1 DKAKVPL
8 GIAAVGRTFKTIQTT
23 NEPVSVPDHDFPKAT
38 KHKLIPSVY
47 LLINPSDSN
56 DSLRSGKVQIFIRPE
71 HFLGTSC
78 ETHMVDLMSITK
90 EEPFHEFTHNEDSV
104 KPFWCLLTDGGPD
117 ENPRFLANISKYLL
131 LFKKLDLDYLT
142 VQTHA
147 PGQSA
152 YNPVER
158 SMASLSGKLAG
169 IELDAFAHGKHLGS
183 INGKVTIVDE
193 DLGRHNFRHAGERL
207 CELWGHDKI
216 NGHPVITTYVE
227 EHDRSDFLDIE
238 EDQPHAPEI
247 YNILSANNGF
257 LPPITKGYDGHFLN
271 LVHTLEYFGEKLP
284 GYDEHCPSISQ
295 DQYPSFV
302 YQKCFRY
309 YPTKMFLKLHIK
321 TTHSNE
327 KAPKSGVTNEETE
340 SLPWDYGCN
349 VENTKDNEISNH
361 EIRNVQVFQ
370 GEKPVKKGKSRPRQ
384 QNLTAKPWEQD
395 HLTFKI

>member
-1 DKAKVPL
+1 
-8 GIAAVGRTFKTIQTT
+8 
-23 NEPVSVPDHDFPKAT
+23 
-38 KHKLIPSVY
+38 
-47 LLINPSDSN
+47 
-56 DSLRSGKVQIFIRPE
+56 
-71 HFLGTSC
+71 
-78 ETHMVDLMSITK
+78 MVDLISITK

-142 VQTHA
+142 VRTHA
-147 PGQSA
+147 PGQST

-158 SMASLSGKLAG
+158 NIASLSGKLAS

-193 DLGRHNFRHAGERL
+193 DLGHRNFRHAGERL
-207 CELWGHDKI
+207 CELWGRDKI

-227 EHDRSDFLDIE
+227 EHNRSDFLDIE
-238 EDQPHAPEI
+238 EELWDWIDRHAQICKYSLDIRKCKDQNYCSQPRAPEI

-257 LPPITKGYDGHFLN
+257 LPPITKGCDGHFLN
-271 LVHTLEYFGEKLP
+271 LVHTLEYFGKKLP
-284 GYDEHCPSISQ
+284 GYDEYCPSISQ

-302 YQKCFRY
+302 CQKCFRY
-309 YPTKMFLKLHIK
+309 YSTKMFLKLHIK
-321 TTHSNE
+321 MTHSNE
-327 KAPKSGVTNEETE
+327 KAPKSGVTNEKTE
-340 SLPWDYGCN
+340 SLPRDYGCN

-370 GEKPVKKGKSRPRQ
+370 EEKPVKKGKSRPHQ